1 MIVTESLRDIPVQKA
16 FAGAL
21 VPPGKK
27 YKNAILAEIAK
38 EIKDATLKANN
49 SYGIQ

>member
-1 MIVTESLRDIPVQKA
+1 MQKA
-16 FAGAL
+16 SAKASVL
-21 VPPGKK
+21 PGKK
-27 YKNAILAEIAK
+27 YKNAILAEIVK

>member
-1 MIVTESLRDIPVQKA
+1 MQKA
-16 FAGAL
+16 STEAL

-27 YKNAILAEIAK
+27 YKNAILAEIVK